1 MLFYT
6 YDQSAWYLT
15 NMKLKTL
22 TLCTLLS
29 ASATVAVH
37 AQATSDTQTAFDTQQ
52 TVNIQENKQATSVP
66 SVQSQTDDL
75 NSQEQSF
82 KQSADLIRTTYES
95 QLYTLAAFKEGH
107 YGLRMYRQTL
117 DDKYSA
123 AVWSDM
129 ARVASKLSGL
139 SNDVQTMEQ
148 IVLYSEKRVAS
159 YVGDNDERSVRRYN
173 ITKHMPEYLYLG
185 VDLLGSMA
193 RANEYGLEHKNDA
206 KLREIIRR
214 YDFSRYVT
222 NEDMV
227 KAWAAQ
233 LANQVYW
240 LRQLGEQDVV
250 DEFVETF
257 KKAYPDSQDRKLSSQ
272 QYGNKIYGMT
282 HVIFG
287 DSEYYQHQVSEQEH
301 QWIYDYF
308 RENID
313 TILLRAKEDVIAE
326 VGLTFLLAGL
336 EDDPVVEKTR
346 LAIQASID
354 KEHGMIPSITGDFDL
369 EYGEHRNVLA
379 IMLLDWQQVNEAPTL
394 KGNPKVFTT
403 IPYGLVENQP
413 LSK

>member
-1 MLFYT
+1 
-6 YDQSAWYLT
+6 
-15 NMKLKTL
+15 MKLKTI

-29 ASATVAVH
+29 ASFAIAVH
-37 AQATSDTQTAFDTQQ
+37 AQETLQEPSATETQY
-52 TVNIQENKQATSVP
+52 QADDL
-66 SVQSQTDDL
+66 QSQK
-75 NSQEQSF
+75 ESF
-82 KQSADLIRTTYES
+82 KQSADLIRTTYET
-95 QLYTLAAFKEGH
+95 QLYTLPAFKEGH

-129 ARVASKLSGL
+129 ARVASKLSTL
-139 SNDVQTMEQ
+139 SNDVHTMEQ

-193 RANEYGLEHKNDA
+193 RANEYGLEHNNDA
-206 KLREIIRR
+206 ELREIIRR

-222 NEDMV
+222 NEDMI

-240 LRQLGEQDVV
+240 LHQLGEQDVV
-250 DEFVETF
+250 EQFIDTF
-257 KKAYPDSQDRKLSSQ
+257 KKAYPDEQDKKLSTQ
-272 QYGNKIYGMT
+272 QYGNKLYGMT

-336 EDDPVVEKTR
+336 ENDPVVEKTR
-346 LAIQASID
+346 LAIQSAID
-354 KEHGMIPSITGDFDL
+354 KQRGMIPSITGDFDL

-394 KGNPKVFTT
+394 KGNPKVFSN
-403 IPYGLVENQP
+403 IPYGLVENKP
-413 LSK
+413 LSQ

>member
-1 MLFYT
+1 
-6 YDQSAWYLT
+6 
-15 NMKLKTL
+15 MKLKTL

-29 ASATVAVH
+29 TSVAIAFH
-37 AQATSDTQTAFDTQQ
+37 AQASSETNGAVD
-52 TVNIQENKQATSVP
+52 VQENHNATSVP
-66 SVQSQTDDL
+66 AVQSQAESL
-75 NSQEQSF
+75 YSQELSF
-82 KQSADLIRTTYES
+82 KQSADLIRQTYES
-95 QLYTLAAFKEGH
+95 QLYTLPAFKEGH

-117 DDKYSA
+117 DDKYAA

-129 ARVASKLSGL
+129 ARVASKLSSL
-139 SNDVQTMEQ
+139 SNDVHTMEQ

-159 YVGDNDERSVRRYN
+159 YVGDDDERSVRRYN

-257 KKAYPDSQDRKLSSQ
+257 KKAYPDNKDKKLSSQ
-272 QYGNKIYGMT
+272 QFGNKIYGMT

-346 LAIQASID
+346 LAIQSSID
-354 KEHGMIPSITGDFDL
+354 KQRGMIPSITGDFDL

-379 IMLLDWQQVNEAPTL
+379 IMLLDWQQVNEAPTF
-394 KGNPKVFTT
+394 KGNPKVFKT
-403 IPYGLVENQP
+403 IPYGLVEN
-413 LSK
+413 K

>member
-1 MLFYT
+1 
-6 YDQSAWYLT
+6 
-15 NMKLKTL
+15 MKLKIIL
-22 TLCTLLS
+22 LCTLLS
-29 ASATVAVH
+29 VAF
-37 AQATSDTQTAFDTQQ
+37 AIYAEDNSQKA
-52 TVNIQENKQATSVP
+52 NVP
-66 SVQSQTDDL
+66 SVQSQADAL
-75 NSQEQSF
+75 LSHEPLF
-82 KQSADLIRTTYES
+82 KQFADLIRTTYES
-95 QLYTLAAFKEGH
+95 QLYTLPAFKEGH

-117 DDKYSA
+117 DDKYAA

-129 ARVASKLSGL
+129 ARVASKLNRL
-139 SNDVQTMEQ
+139 SNDVHTMEQ
-148 IVLYSEKRVAS
+148 IVLYSKQRVAS
-159 YVGDNDERSVRRYN
+159 YIDDNDERSTRRYN
-173 ITKHMPEYLYLG
+173 VTQHMPEYLYLG

-214 YDFSRYVT
+214 YDFLRYVT
-222 NEDMV
+222 NEDMI

-250 DEFVETF
+250 DEFVDTF
-257 KKAYPDSQDRKLSSQ
+257 KKTYPDDKDKKLSSQ

-287 DSEYYQHQVSEQEH
+287 DSEYYQHQVSEQDH

-354 KEHGMIPSITGDFDL
+354 KKHGMIPSITGDFDL

-379 IMLLDWQQVNEAPTL
+379 IMLLDWQQVNEAPTF

-403 IPYGLVENQP
+403 IPYGLIENQP

>member
-1 MLFYT
+1 
-6 YDQSAWYLT
+6 
-15 NMKLKTL
+15 MKLKTL

-29 ASATVAVH
+29 ISVAVAVH
-37 AQATSDTQTAFDTQQ
+37 AQATSDTLTAFDTQQ
-52 TVNIQENKQATSVP
+52 TVTIQEPVNIQATIVP
-66 SVQSQTDDL
+66 NVQSQAGVLD
-75 NSQEQSF
+75 SQEQSF

-95 QLYTLAAFKEGH
+95 QLYTLPAFKEGH

-129 ARVASKLSGL
+129 ARVASKLSRL
-139 SNDVQTMEQ
+139 SNDVHTMEQ

-159 YVGDNDERSVRRYN
+159 YVGDSDERSVRRYN

-250 DEFVETF
+250 DEFVDTF
-257 KKAYPDSQDRKLSSQ
+257 KKAYPDDNDKKLSSQ

-301 QWIYDYF
+301 QWVYDYF

-336 EDDPVVEKTR
+336 ENDPVVEKTR

-354 KEHGMIPSITGDFDL
+354 KTKGMIPSVTGDFDL
-369 EYGEHRNVLA
+369 KYGEHRNVLA
-379 IMLLDWQQVNEAPTL
+379 IMLLDWQQVNEAPTYE
-394 KGNPKVFTT
+394 GNPKVFTN

-413 LSK
+413 LKH

>member
-1 MLFYT
+1 
-6 YDQSAWYLT
+6 
-15 NMKLKTL
+15 MKLKTL

-52 TVNIQENKQATSVP
+52 TVNIQQNKQATSVP
-66 SVQSQTDDL
+66 SVQSQADDL

-336 EDDPVVEKTR
+336 EDDPVVEKTQ

-403 IPYGLVENQP
+403 IPYGLIENQP

>member
-1 MLFYT
+1 
-6 YDQSAWYLT
+6 
-15 NMKLKTL
+15 MKLKTL

-354 KEHGMIPSITGDFDL
+354 KDHGMIPSITGDFDL

-403 IPYGLVENQP
+403 IPYGLIENQP

>member
-1 MLFYT
+1 
-6 YDQSAWYLT
+6 
-15 NMKLKTL
+15 MKLKTL

-66 SVQSQTDDL
+66 SVQSQADDL

-403 IPYGLVENQP
+403 IPYGLIENQP

>member
-1 MLFYT
+1 
-6 YDQSAWYLT
+6 
-15 NMKLKTL
+15 MKLT
-22 TLCTLLS
+22 TLLGGIALT
-29 ASATVAVH
+29 ASL
-37 AQATSDTQTAFDTQQ
+37 AFGAYA
-52 TVNIQENKQATSVP
+52 NESLNAIESNRP
-66 SVQSQTDDL
+66 SVDNELTQKSAL
-75 NSQEQSF
+75 NRHYKEA
-82 KQSADLIRTTYES
+82 ADVIKNTYES
-95 QLYTLAAFKEGH
+95 QLYTLPAFKEGH

-129 ARVASKLSGL
+129 ARVANKLNRL
-139 SNDVQTMEQ
+139 SNEVHTLEQ
-148 IVLYSEKRVAS
+148 IVLYSEKRITS
-159 YVGDNDERSVRRYN
+159 YTDETDERSVRRYN

-193 RANEYGLEHKNDA
+193 RANEYGLEHKNDE

-214 YDFSRYVT
+214 YDFSNYVS
-222 NEDMV
+222 NQDMV

-250 DEFVETF
+250 DEFVTTF
-257 KKAYPDSQDRKLSSQ
+257 KAAYPDATDKKLSQQ
-272 QYGNKIYGMT
+272 QYGNKLYGMT
-282 HVIFG
+282 HIIFG

-308 RENID
+308 RDNID

-346 LAIQASID
+346 QAILASID
-354 KEHGMIPSITGDFDL
+354 KEKGMIPSVTGDFDL
-369 EYGEHRNVLA
+369 QYGEHRNVLA
-379 IMLLDWQQVNEAPTL
+379 IMLLDWQKVNEAPTYL
-394 KGNPKVFTT
+394 GHPEVFSNL
-403 IPYGLVENQP
+403 PYGLVMNEPQAISNSQ
-413 LSK
+413 

>member
-1 MLFYT
+1 
-6 YDQSAWYLT
+6 
-15 NMKLKTL
+15 MKLKTL

-29 ASATVAVH
+29 ASVAVAVH
-37 AQATSDTQTAFDTQQ
+37 AQATSDAQTNFDTQQ
-52 TVNIQENKQATSVP
+52 LVNIQENKQATSVP
-66 SVQSQTDDL
+66 NVPSPVDSL
-75 NSQEQSF
+75 YSQEQSF
-82 KQSADLIRTTYES
+82 KQSANLIRTTYES
-95 QLYTLAAFKEGH
+95 QLYTLPAFKQGH

-129 ARVASKLSGL
+129 ARVSSKLSRL

-159 YVGDNDERSVRRYN
+159 YVGDDDERSVRRYN

-206 KLREIIRR
+206 KLRDIIRR
-214 YDFSRYVT
+214 YDFSRYAT
-222 NEDMV
+222 NEDMI

-250 DEFVETF
+250 DEFVDTF
-257 KKAYPDSQDRKLSSQ
+257 KKAYPDDKDKKLSSQ

-354 KEHGMIPSITGDFDL
+354 EKGGMIPSITGDFDL

-403 IPYGLVENQP
+403 IPYGLIENQL

>member
-1 MLFYT
+1 
-6 YDQSAWYLT
+6 
-15 NMKLKTL
+15 MKLKTL

-29 ASATVAVH
+29 ISVAVAVH
-37 AQATSDTQTAFDTQQ
+37 AQAASDTLTAFDTQQ
-52 TVNIQENKQATSVP
+52 TVNIQEPVNIQATSVP
-66 SVQSQTDDL
+66 SIQLEAGVLD
-75 NSQEQSF
+75 SQEQSF

-95 QLYTLAAFKEGH
+95 QLYTLPAFKEGH

-129 ARVASKLSGL
+129 ARVASKLSRL
-139 SNDVQTMEQ
+139 SNDVHTMEQ

-159 YVGDNDERSVRRYN
+159 YVGDSDERSVRRYN

-250 DEFVETF
+250 DEFVDTF
-257 KKAYPDSQDRKLSSQ
+257 KKAYPDDKDKKLSSQ

-336 EDDPVVEKTR
+336 ESDPVVEKTR

-354 KEHGMIPSITGDFDL
+354 KTKGMIPSVTGDFNL
-369 EYGEHRNVLA
+369 KYGEHRNVLA
-379 IMLLDWQQVNEAPTL
+379 IMLLDWQQVNEAPTYE
-394 KGNPKVFTT
+394 GNPKVFTN

-413 LSK
+413 LKH

>member
-1 MLFYT
+1 
-6 YDQSAWYLT
+6 
-15 NMKLKTL
+15 MKLKTI
-22 TLCTLLS
+22 TLCALLS
-29 ASATVAVH
+29 ASVAVAFYAH
-37 AQATSDTQTAFDTQQ
+37 EAFDTQDAFDTQ
-52 TVNIQENKQATSVP
+52 ETANAQKKKQAASVPNIQTQADIIHSHK
-66 SVQSQTDDL
+66 
-75 NSQEQSF
+75 QSF

-95 QLYTLAAFKEGH
+95 QLYTLPAFKEGH

-129 ARVASKLSGL
+129 ARVASKLSRL
-139 SNDVQTMEQ
+139 SNDVHTMEQ

-159 YVGDNDERSVRRYN
+159 YVNDLDERSVRRYN

-185 VDLLGSMA
+185 VDILGSMA

-250 DEFVETF
+250 DEFVDTF
-257 KKAYPDSQDRKLSSQ
+257 KKAYPDDKDKTLSRQ
-272 QYGNKIYGMT
+272 QFGNKIYGMT

-287 DSEYYQHQVSEQEH
+287 GSEYYQHQVSELEH
-301 QWIYDYF
+301 QWIYDHF

-336 EDDPVVEKTR
+336 DNDPVVEKTR

-354 KEHGMIPSITGDFDL
+354 KTKGMIPSVTGDFDL
-369 EYGEHRNVLA
+369 KYGEHRNVLA
-379 IMLLDWQQVNEAPTL
+379 IMLLDWQQVNEAPTYE
-394 KGNPKVFTT
+394 GNPKVFTN

-413 LSK
+413 LKH

>member
-1 MLFYT
+1 
-6 YDQSAWYLT
+6 
-15 NMKLKTL
+15 MKLKTL

-29 ASATVAVH
+29 TSVAIAFH
-37 AQATSDTQTAFDTQQ
+37 AQASSETNEAVD
-52 TVNIQENKQATSVP
+52 VQENHNATSVP
-66 SVQSQTDDL
+66 AVQSQAESL
-75 NSQEQSF
+75 YSQEQSF
-82 KQSADLIRTTYES
+82 KQSADLIRQTYES
-95 QLYTLAAFKEGH
+95 QLYTLPAFKEGH

-117 DDKYSA
+117 DDKYAA

-129 ARVASKLSGL
+129 ARVASKLSSL
-139 SNDVQTMEQ
+139 SNDVHTMEQ

-159 YVGDNDERSVRRYN
+159 YVGDDDERSVRRYN

-257 KKAYPDSQDRKLSSQ
+257 QKAYPDDKDKKLSSQ
-272 QYGNKIYGMT
+272 QFGNKIYGMT

-346 LAIQASID
+346 LAIQSSID
-354 KEHGMIPSITGDFDL
+354 KKRGMIPSITGDFDL

-379 IMLLDWQQVNEAPTL
+379 IMLLDWQQVNEAPTF
-394 KGNPKVFTT
+394 KGNPKVFKT
-403 IPYGLVENQP
+403 IPYGLVEN
-413 LSK
+413 K

>member
-1 MLFYT
+1 
-6 YDQSAWYLT
+6 
-15 NMKLKTL
+15 MKLKITL
-22 TLCTLLS
+22 LCTLLS
-29 ASATVAVH
+29 VAF
-37 AQATSDTQTAFDTQQ
+37 AIYAEDNSQK
-52 TVNIQENKQATSVP
+52 ENVP
-66 SVQSQTDDL
+66 SVQSQADAL
-75 NSQEQSF
+75 LSHEPLF

-95 QLYTLAAFKEGH
+95 QLYTLPAFKEGH

-117 DDKYSA
+117 DDKYAA

-129 ARVASKLSGL
+129 ARVASKLNRL
-139 SNDVQTMEQ
+139 SNDVHTMEQ
-148 IVLYSEKRVAS
+148 IVLYSKQRVAS
-159 YVGDNDERSVRRYN
+159 YIDDNDERSTRRYN
-173 ITKHMPEYLYLG
+173 VTQHMPEYLYLG

-193 RANEYGLEHKNDA
+193 RANEYGLEYKNDA

-214 YDFSRYVT
+214 YDFLRYVT
-222 NEDMV
+222 NEDMI

-250 DEFVETF
+250 DEFVDTF
-257 KKAYPDSQDRKLSSQ
+257 KKTYPDDKDKKLSSQ

-287 DSEYYQHQVSEQEH
+287 DSEYYQHQVSEQDH

-354 KEHGMIPSITGDFDL
+354 KKHGMIPSITGDFDL

-379 IMLLDWQQVNEAPTL
+379 IMLLDWQQVNEAPTF

-403 IPYGLVENQP
+403 IPYGLIENQP

>member
-1 MLFYT
+1 
-6 YDQSAWYLT
+6 
-15 NMKLKTL
+15 
-22 TLCTLLS
+22 LLS
-29 ASATVAVH
+29 ASVAVAVH
-37 AQATSDTQTAFDTQQ
+37 AQATSDAQTNFDTQQ
-52 TVNIQENKQATSVP
+52 LVNIQDNKQATSVP
-66 SVQSQTDDL
+66 NVPSPVDSL
-75 NSQEQSF
+75 YSQEQSF
-82 KQSADLIRTTYES
+82 KQSANLIRTTYES
-95 QLYTLAAFKEGH
+95 QLYTLPAFKQGH

-129 ARVASKLSGL
+129 ARVSSKLSRL

-159 YVGDNDERSVRRYN
+159 YVGDDDERSVRRYN

-206 KLREIIRR
+206 KLRDIIRR
-214 YDFSRYVT
+214 YDFSRYAT
-222 NEDMV
+222 NEDMI

-250 DEFVETF
+250 DEFVDTF
-257 KKAYPDSQDRKLSSQ
+257 KKAYPDDKDKKLSSQ

-354 KEHGMIPSITGDFDL
+354 EKDGMIPSITGDFDL

-403 IPYGLVENQP
+403 IPYGLIENQL

>member
-1 MLFYT
+1 
-6 YDQSAWYLT
+6 
-15 NMKLKTL
+15 MKLKTL

-29 ASATVAVH
+29 TSVAIAFH
-37 AQATSDTQTAFDTQQ
+37 AQASSETNGA
-52 TVNIQENKQATSVP
+52 VEVQENYTATSVP
-66 SVQSQTDDL
+66 TVQSQTESL
-75 NSQEQSF
+75 YSQEQYF
-82 KQSADLIRTTYES
+82 KQSADLIRQTYES
-95 QLYTLAAFKEGH
+95 QLYTLPAFKEGH

-117 DDKYSA
+117 DDKYAA

-129 ARVASKLSGL
+129 ARVASKLSSL
-139 SNDVQTMEQ
+139 SNDVHTMEQ

-159 YVGDNDERSVRRYN
+159 YVGDDDERSVRRYN

-257 KKAYPDSQDRKLSSQ
+257 KKAYPDDKDKKLSSQ
-272 QYGNKIYGMT
+272 QFGNKIYGMT

-346 LAIQASID
+346 LAIQSSID
-354 KEHGMIPSITGDFDL
+354 KKRGMIPSITGDFDL

-379 IMLLDWQQVNEAPTL
+379 IMLLDWQQVNEAPTF
-394 KGNPKVFTT
+394 KGNPKVFKT
-403 IPYGLVENQP
+403 IPYGLVEN
-413 LSK
+413 K

>member
-1 MLFYT
+1 
-6 YDQSAWYLT
+6 
-15 NMKLKTL
+15 MKLKTL

-37 AQATSDTQTAFDTQQ
+37 AQAASDTQTAFDTQQ

-66 SVQSQTDDL
+66 SVQSQADDL
-75 NSQEQSF
+75 YSQEQSF

-354 KEHGMIPSITGDFDL
+354 KEKGMIPSITGDFDL

-403 IPYGLVENQP
+403 IPYGLIENQP

>member
-1 MLFYT
+1 
-6 YDQSAWYLT
+6 
-15 NMKLKTL
+15 MKLKTL

-66 SVQSQTDDL
+66 SVQSQADDL

-308 RENID
+308 RDNID

-403 IPYGLVENQP
+403 IPYGLIENQP